1 MQFQQIP
8 LLENDLWGANF
19 VAQNF
24 LRIFF
29 SVISLRK
36 TSQIGKIKTAI

>member
-8 LLENDLWGANF
+8 MLENDLRGADF

-29 SVISLRK
+29 SVISFRK
-36 TSQIGKIKTAI
+36 TSQIGEIKMAI